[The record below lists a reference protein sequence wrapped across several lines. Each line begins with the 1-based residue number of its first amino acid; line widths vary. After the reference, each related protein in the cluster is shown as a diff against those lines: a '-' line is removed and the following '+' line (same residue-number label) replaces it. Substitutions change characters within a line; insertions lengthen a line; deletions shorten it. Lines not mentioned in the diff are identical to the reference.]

1 MEGFFP
7 EVKHVLWTIINF
19 GILLWLL
26 NRFLFKPVLNMMT
39 TREKEI
45 EGNIAKAESDMKEAE
60 RLRQEFAEQ
69 LASAQQKARE
79 IISQAQQA
87 AAKQSE
93 QMLEETRVKQQDML
107 HRAEESIRRERDA
120 AISQLREEVAS
131 LAVGAAG
138 KVIGRS
144 LNADDHRRL
153 VDEFVTEAGKN

>member
-1 MEGFFP
+1 MAGFFP
-7 EVKHVLWTIINF
+7 QLWHVGWTIVNF
-19 GILLWLL
+19 GVLLWLL

-45 EGNIAKAESDMKEAE
+45 ESNIAKAEADMKDAE
-60 RLRQEFAEQ
+60 RLRQEFSEQ
-69 LASAQQKARE
+69 LAGAQQKAKE

-93 QMLEETRVKQQDML
+93 QMMEETRQKQQDML
-107 HRAEESIRRERDA
+107 QRAEESIRRERDA

-138 KVIGRS
+138 KIIGRS
-144 LNADDHRRL
+144 LNTDDHRRL
-153 VDEFVTEAGKN
+153 VDEFVAEAGKN